1 MTGSW
6 VGGRAIL
13 SVSDS
18 QAGGSARDKLPRLL
32 FVMGYCVVLTVV
44 GTVGYMILEGWSLPD
59 ALYMTAITVTAVGY
73 HEVAPLASGGAGQY
87 WTMALVAGGLTGL
100 GMWFALVTAFLVE
113 IDIGTKYKRRKAMNE
128 LSRMKEHVIVCGG
141 GQMGAQVIQELREA
155 GMLCAVVER
164 DGDAV
169 AALLKRWPDQP
180 VVRDDAT
187 QDAALREARIADAA
201 ALVSCLSSD
210 TDNLFVCLSAR
221 DLHPGLVVVA
231 RAEHQ
236 AVTAKMQRAGA
247 DYVVS
252 PNVTGAHWVASV
264 LARPAVASFLDVAT
278 PGSSPRRR
286 LEQVEVGVGS
296 KVAGLPLAE
305 ARIPQ
310 ETGLVVL
317 AVQKADAAPAETIF
331 NPGASTRLEAGDDV
345 IVLADRGETRRL
357 KAYLAPAS
365 RGA

>member
-1 MTGSW
+1 M
-6 VGGRAIL
+6 
-13 SVSDS
+13 
-18 QAGGSARDKLPRLL
+18 
-32 FVMGYCVVLTVV
+32 
-44 GTVGYMILEGWSLPD
+44 
-59 ALYMTAITVTAVGY
+59 
-73 HEVAPLASGGAGQY
+73 
-87 WTMALVAGGLTGL
+87 
-100 GMWFALVTAFLVE
+100 
-113 IDIGTKYKRRKAMNE
+113 
-128 LSRMKEHVIVCGG
+128 
-141 GQMGAQVIQELREA
+141 
-155 GMLCAVVER
+155 
-164 DGDAV
+164 
-169 AALLKRWPDQP
+169 
-180 VVRDDAT
+180 
-187 QDAALREARIADAA
+187 
-201 ALVSCLSSD
+201 
-210 TDNLFVCLSAR
+210 CLSAR

-317 AVQKADAAPAETIF
+317 AVQKADAAPPETIF
-331 NPGASTRLEAGDDV
+331 NPRASTRLEAGDDV
-345 IVLADRGETRRL
+345 IVLADRGETQRL
-357 KAYLAPAS
+357 KAYLAPAP
-365 RGA
+365 RA